1 VQAVNVTVG
10 AGIFVLP
17 AAVAANLGAAAPA
30 AYLICAVAM
39 ALVVTSFALAGSRVS
54 LTGGIYAYVE
64 VAFGPFVGVLAGT
77 LAFTSG
83 GSDEPVHTLPGGQ
96 THIGELPAADT
107 TMTDDDMGTTP

>member
-1 VQAVNVTVG
+1 MQKQTLAIV
-10 AGIFVLP
+10 
-17 AAVAANLGAAAPA
+17 LGAIV
-30 AYLICAVAM
+30 L
-39 ALVVTSFALAGSRVS
+39 FA
-54 LTGGIYAYVE
+54 
-64 VAFGPFVGVLAGT
+64 GVLVGT